1 MIMKA
6 TNRIPDR
13 RVVRPLTARILRSF
27 LVASERS
34 HHHIYALWEHASVL
48 SFSIKNADGEYL
60 SLREFLGRGDAV
72 APDDT
77 LVVIFHEV
85 HIETEEELTVE
96 YIERIYESFLYH
108 HCEMGLRR
116 NAPLRLTPE
125 SIRRYG
131 LTEAD
136 AVLVGEHLEVLNEM
150 IRRKLQQRYD
160 ELKALDCIRK

>member
-1 MIMKA
+1 M
-6 TNRIPDR
+6 
-13 RVVRPLTARILRSF
+13 RPLTARILRSF

-34 HHHIYALWEHASVL
+34 HHHIYALWEHTSIL

-108 HCEMGLRR
+108 HCELGLRR
-116 NAPLRLTPE
+116 NAPLRLAPE

-150 IRRKLQQRYD
+150 IRWKLQQRYD
-160 ELKALDCIRK
+160 ELKALDCIRKKPF

>member
-1 MIMKA
+1 M
-6 TNRIPDR
+6 
-13 RVVRPLTARILRSF
+13 RPLTARILRSF

-34 HHHIYALWEHASVL
+34 HHHIYALWEHVSVL
-48 SFSIKNADGEYL
+48 SFAIKNADGEYL

-77 LVVIFHEV
+77 LVIIFHEV

-108 HCEMGLRR
+108 HCELGLRR
-116 NAPLRLTPE
+116 NVPLRLNPE

-160 ELKALDCIRK
+160 ELKALDCIRR